1 MILSLIAAY
10 ALDDAGRRVI
20 GLDNAIPWNF
30 PLDWVRFKEHT
41 RGCPIIMGRKT
52 FESIGRVLPGR
63 TSIILSG
70 QSDYKVDGAYVF
82 DNLEKA
88 IEHAQSFHYE
98 IFIIGGQSL
107 YEETVGRATRLYLTS
122 FKIEG
127 IEGDTFFPDYD
138 LDSFKL
144 IHKEQFG
151 VSGDLFRIMERK
163 TFKTASKS
171 VPSTSNLAV
180 DPSVISAY
188 NLASNMIGV

>member
-10 ALDDAGRRVI
+10 ALDEDGRRVI

-30 PLDWVRFKEHT
+30 PHDWPRFKEHT

-63 TSIILSG
+63 TNIILSG
-70 QSDYKVDGAYVF
+70 QADYKVEGAYVF

-88 IEHAQSFHYE
+88 IERAQSFHYE

-122 FKIEG
+122 FEIEG
-127 IEGDTFFPDYD
+127 VEGDTFFPDFD

-144 IHKEQFG
+144 IHKERSG
-151 VSGDLFRIMERK
+151 ISGDLFRILERK
-163 TFKTASKS
+163 TFKAASKP
-171 VPSTSNLAV
+171 VPSISNPAV

-188 NLASNMIGV
+188 NLASNRIGV